1 MGSRICGAIENPI
14 KLLYVSK
21 ITTISKASFKKN
33 KATQSGP
40 FGDFFG
46 NSYSPKA
53 TCMVVAVPVGVVI
66 IGVVVVVS
74 SDTENTSVE

>member
-1 MGSRICGAIENPI
+1 MAE
-14 KLLYVSK
+14 LLRLKV
-21 ITTISKASFKKN
+21 
-33 KATQSGP
+33 
-40 FGDFFG
+40 
-46 NSYSPKA
+46 